1 MKIAMITPGT
11 INSSLA
17 YRPLSLA
24 KALQKRGHEVYVL
37 APRFDK
43 YSNFK
48 DEHITEIDGVKILRP
63 VQIPGISF
71 ELGLL
76 PYIISSTIALY
87 RVHPDIIH
95 IYKPNPITIPGLLLK
110 FLKKTP
116 IVLDADDLD
125 TEVMKIEQNNPVKIK
140 LVALS
145 EKIAAS
151 QAKAITSASQYLQ
164 KHYRQRYTKKS
175 VVHIPNGADFPQRK
189 PAKKASKNIVFI
201 GNINRINIL
210 EPLFY
215 AVQTLQKRHIQATV
229 TIIGDGKYLGYFKK
243 LSKKLGLVKKINFVG
258 YIAQSELHKYIKRG
272 NIGYAYMPNE
282 PTIQAC
288 SSMKVFQYMQYDVIP
303 LVSNVGDFPLY
314 TYQGKAGYIATANDQ
329 QSLEKT
335 LSTALTNKNE
345 TKIAYA
351 RNYATKDYQWTNL
364 AKKVETLYK
373 KLI

>member
-24 KALQKRGHEVYVL
+24 KALQKRGHEVSVL

-43 YSNFK
+43 YSHFK
-48 DEHITEIDGVKILRP
+48 DEHITEIEGVKIIRP

-76 PYIISSTIALY
+76 PYIISSMIALY
-87 RVHPDIIH
+87 RVHPNIIH

-110 FLKKTP
+110 FLQKTP
-116 IVLDADDLD
+116 VVLDADDLD
-125 TEVMKIEQNNPVKIK
+125 SEVMKIEQNSSAKIK
-140 LVALS
+140 LVAIS
-145 EKIAAS
+145 EKIAAFH
-151 QAKAITSASQYLQ
+151 ANAITAASQYLQ
-164 KHYRQRYTKKS
+164 KQYTQRYAKKP

-189 PAKKASKNIVFI
+189 PVKTVSKNIVFI
-201 GNINRINIL
+201 GNMNRINIL

-215 AVQTLQKRHIQATV
+215 AVQTLQNKHIPAKV
-229 TIIGDGKYLGYFKK
+229 IIIGDGKYLKYFKK
-243 LSKKLGLVKKINFVG
+243 LSTKLGIAKKINFVG
-258 YIAQSELHKYIKRG
+258 HIAQNELHRYIKHG

-288 SSMKVFQYMQYDVIP
+288 SSMKVFQYMQYNAIP

-314 TYQGKAGYIATANDQ
+314 TYQGKAGYIAKANDQ

-335 LSTALTNKNE
+335 LITALANKNE

-351 RNYATKDYQWTNL
+351 RKYATKDYQWTNL

-373 KLI
+373 KLL